1 MHVRFNQNC
10 FEQFDAENFYGPTK
24 RFDFSRIAINE
35 DNHKELNEK
44 KKERTK
50 RFGCNILVTDITRH
64 WQFVYQQS
72 IFIFGDA
79 FRVQLYTLSSHFC
92 NKFFLAY
99 NCYISTIT
107 VTIINIT

>member
-44 KKERTK
+44 KRKELRDL
-50 RFGCNILVTDITRH
+50 GVT
-64 WQFVYQQS
+64 
-72 IFIFGDA
+72 
-79 FRVQLYTLSSHFC
+79 
-92 NKFFLAY
+92 FL
-99 NCYISTIT
+99 
-107 VTIINIT
+107 